1 MLMLIHSE
9 KLQSRV
15 LEMIENV
22 LLLTRIEPTLD
33 ILLSRA
39 VCRLYHGAAVNGIS
53 GVRKI

>member
-1 MLMLIHSE
+1 
-9 KLQSRV
+9 
-15 LEMIENV
+15 MIENV